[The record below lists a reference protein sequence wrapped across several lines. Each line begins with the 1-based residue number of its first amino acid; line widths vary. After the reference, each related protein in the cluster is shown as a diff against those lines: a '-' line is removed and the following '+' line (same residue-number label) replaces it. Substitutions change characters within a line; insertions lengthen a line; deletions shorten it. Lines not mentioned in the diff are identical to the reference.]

1 MKLTLA
7 NGKVIEG
14 QLSSPKGTSKNPL
27 SKEEVHDKFLRLGS
41 KVLPEQSLTKIIQKI
56 ERIELEDDVSTIVPM
71 LIAEKD

>member
-1 MKLTLA
+1 MKVTLA

-27 SKEEVHDKFLRLGS
+27 SKEEVHDKFFRLGS
-41 KVLPEQSLTKIIQKI
+41 KVLPEQSLTKIIEKI